1 MPDPEAGPEK
11 IRTGSVRDRPSK
23 VSVPSFASP
32 VRAGLT
38 FGEFLDGLPQIL
50 AAGDLREVA
59 NRIADACSARREV
72 VVGMGAHVIKVGLNP
87 VLISWMERGVI
98 TGLAMNGA
106 GVIHDV
112 ETALWG
118 KTSEDVGPALD
129 QGMFGVAEE
138 TATLINEA
146 VADGCREG
154 LGYGE
159 AVVARLSASSPPHA
173 RVSLLCQAHRLG
185 IPVTVH
191 VAVGT
196 DIVHM
201 HDSAHGASIGEASL
215 RDFHRFT
222 DRVAR
227 LEGGVYLNLGSAV
240 LLPEVFLKA
249 LNLARNRGHRVEVFT
264 TVNMDFLRHYRST
277 VNVVERPVRLGGR
290 GFQLIGH
297 HELNVPLLAAAVL
310 ERLDAGAGG
319 NAAGGPRHA

>member
-1 MPDPEAGPEK
+1 MSEHRSDPKK
-11 IRTGSVRDRPSK
+11 IRTASVCNRTSK
-23 VSVPSFASP
+23 VSVEHFASP
-32 VRAGLT
+32 FQPGMT
-38 FGEFLDGLPQIL
+38 FTEFLDGLPRTL
-50 AAGDLREVA
+50 AAGDLRDVA
-59 NRIADACSARREV
+59 ESIVKASRAGREV

-87 VLISWMERGVI
+87 ILISWMEHGI
-98 TGLAMNGA
+98 LTGLAMNGA

-138 TATLINEA
+138 TAALINGA
-146 VADGCREG
+146 VTEGSEKG
-154 LGYGE
+154 LGYGQ
-159 AVVARLSASSPPHA
+159 AVAEKLAEKAPPYA
-173 RVSLLCQAHRLG
+173 DASLLCQAHLRG

-191 VAVGT
+191 VALGT

-201 HDSAHGASIGEASL
+201 HESAHGGAIGEASL
-215 RDFHRFT
+215 RDFHCFT
-222 DRVAR
+222 DRVAN

-249 LNLARNRGHRVEVFT
+249 LNLARNRGHKVEVFT
-264 TVNMDFLRHYRST
+264 TVNMDFIRQYRTT

-297 HELNVPLLAAAVL
+297 HELNLPLLSAAVL
-310 ERLDAGAGG
+310 EGL
-319 NAAGGPRHA
+319 AAGDGDAAGRASRA